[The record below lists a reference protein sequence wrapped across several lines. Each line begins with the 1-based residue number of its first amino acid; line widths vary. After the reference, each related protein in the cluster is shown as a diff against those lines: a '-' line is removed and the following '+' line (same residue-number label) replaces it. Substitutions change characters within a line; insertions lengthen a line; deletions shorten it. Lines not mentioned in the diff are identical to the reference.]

1 MSIEANMIAV
11 NRYAPEGSK
20 AINLYSTSTAENLT
34 VGQLVSAICIRTACA
49 LEEQS
54 VNKMNLMNANTETLD
69 QASTYLQQIAE
80 STLTD
85 WTSAKDYLES
95 TLGVTGLPDD
105 LSTYNRRM
113 QAINAIKEKLEGMTQ
128 QAQED
133 MIDLQTLINRRDL
146 SYNTSSNIVKT
157 MGNSKMNAAGKML

>member
-54 VNKMNLMNANTETLD
+54 VNKMNRMNANTETLE

-85 WTSAKDYLES
+85 WTAAKDYLES
-95 TLGVTGLPDD
+95 TLGVMGLPDD